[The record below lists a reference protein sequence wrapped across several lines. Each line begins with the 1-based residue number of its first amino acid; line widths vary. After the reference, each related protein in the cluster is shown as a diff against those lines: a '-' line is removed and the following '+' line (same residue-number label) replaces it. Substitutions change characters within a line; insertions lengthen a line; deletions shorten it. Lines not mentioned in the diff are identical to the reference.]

1 MEMAEAQS
9 KMKKEQ
15 NVWYLLFLVS
25 FTFNILMLVT
35 HSYKLL
41 ASKRMLEAGGSSQ
54 GVLIQQAAGQEEEE
68 EEEENSDE
76 DV

>member
-1 MEMAEAQS
+1 MAEAQS
-9 KMKKEQ
+9 NMKKEQ

-25 FTFNILMLVT
+25 FTFNILMLVI

-68 EEEENSDE
+68 ENSDE

>member
-1 MEMAEAQS
+1 MAEAQS

-41 ASKRMLEAGGSSQ
+41 ASKRMVEAGGSSQ

-68 EEEENSDE
+68 ENSDE

>member
-1 MEMAEAQS
+1 MIISSLPSHFLIQEMEMAEAQS
-9 KMKKEQ
+9 NMKKEQ

-41 ASKRMLEAGGSSQ
+41 ASKRMLEAG
-54 GVLIQQAAGQEEEE
+54 
-68 EEEENSDE
+68 
-76 DV
+76 

>member
-25 FTFNILMLVT
+25 FTFNILMLVI

-41 ASKRMLEAGGSSQ
+41 ASKRMVEADGSSQ

-68 EEEENSDE
+68 ENSDE

>member
-9 KMKKEQ
+9 NMKKEQ

-41 ASKRMLEAGGSSQ
+41 ASKRMVEAGGSSQ

-68 EEEENSDE
+68 ENSDE

>member
-9 KMKKEQ
+9 NMKKEQ

-25 FTFNILMLVT
+25 FTFNILMLVI

-41 ASKRMLEAGGSSQ
+41 ASKRMVEAGGSSQ

-68 EEEENSDE
+68 ENSDE